1 MSILMDLKYAFRQL
15 LKAPK
20 FTVLTLLVLVGG
32 LSISLFTFS
41 FLYSL
46 IYKPLPLPDGDNIYR
61 LSISLDGSGRQIPAY
76 EFLQIRRQLKS
87 VKQVGIFD
95 GTSARLS
102 IEDAGKTLQGTYVE
116 KEIFEFTQTSPILG
130 RVFSSDDM
138 QAGAKPTV
146 VVSQHT
152 WANTFDNDENII
164 GKRILLNGSWTEVI
178 GVMPKGFGFPVNSRL
193 WLPYSSNLLN
203 FQQHSDDYIQVY
215 LKLNK
220 GYKVE
225 QAEAE
230 IATAVA
236 QIYQHT
242 SKKYNKRQGKIGA
255 RLLTFPHAQ
264 TDGEGN
270 LVFTFF
276 NLIAFFILLLACINV
291 GNLLL
296 ARAIEKRKEIAIRAA
311 LGAPIKRLTI
321 QIMLE
326 GIVITLLG
334 GLLSLLLV
342 GDLLGYTNTLLHS
355 ALSDN
360 LPFWWHWGMSKET
373 VLMAVAFTL
382 ITLFLA
388 SFLPAWR
395 IANQDIN
402 SALRDGTRGA
412 QSKKSG
418 KASRIMVTAQVFLI
432 STLMLIGSLS
442 AFISHYLLNLEIGEN
457 FEQVVQGSIY
467 LPEKKYKDEQQYVAF
482 FDAFQTR
489 IKQKENVIDS
499 TIRVYRGALPISI
512 ESLGLTNE
520 IDYPRVEAI
529 SLFGNTQFLGINL
542 VEGRHLDQRD
552 NHSNRKAVIVSESM
566 VKRYWPGQNVLD
578 KPIKLKIDE
587 KWHTAYIV
595 GIVTDKINTS
605 SLLSNKDNTDE
616 VYLSGYQFPHNF
628 YYVYYKYQG
637 RLDRAIESFY
647 QVIYSLDKSIEP
659 YRVEPAD
666 KNIDIMRSSMR
677 LTSRV
682 TFIAGGFA
690 LLLALTGIY
699 GLTSNAVA
707 RRTHEIG
714 IRRAVGATD
723 REIIKMFM
731 QQGSKQ
737 LFIGLTAG
745 LVFFTLIAFV
755 FDNFTD
761 GNIPIK
767 LYFLM
772 AAVVSLGLTI
782 VVLLAIYSPTSKA
795 VEMEP
800 NAALRYE

>member
-1 MSILMDLKYAFRQL
+1 MSILMDIKYAFRQL

-20 FTVLTLLVLVGG
+20 FTALTLLVLVGG

-46 IYKPLPLPDGDNIYR
+46 IYKPIPLPDGDNIYR
-61 LSISLDGSGRQIPAY
+61 LSISLDGSGRRIPAY
-76 EFLQIRRQLKS
+76 EFLQIRESLKS
-87 VKQVGIFD
+87 VKQVGVYN
-95 GTSARLS
+95 GVSARLS
-102 IEDAGKTLQGTYVE
+102 IEDAGKTLFATYAE
-116 KEIFEFTQTSPILG
+116 KDIFRFTGISPILG
-130 RVFSSDDM
+130 RVFSSDDLK
-138 QAGAKPTV
+138 AEAKPTV
-146 VVSQHT
+146 VISQHT
-152 WANTFDNDENII
+152 WANTFDNNEDII
-164 GKRILLNGSWTEVI
+164 GKRILVNGTLTEVI

-193 WLPYSSNLLN
+193 WLPYSNHLLN
-203 FQQHSDDYIQVY
+203 FQEHSEDYLQVY
-215 LKLNK
+215 LKLNQ
-220 GYKVE
+220 GYSLE
-225 QAEAE
+225 QAEDE
-230 IATAVA
+230 IATAVG

-242 SKKYNKRQGKIGA
+242 SKKYNKRLGKIGA
-255 RLLTFPHAQ
+255 KLLTFPHAQ

-360 LPFWWHWGMSKET
+360 LPFWWHWGMNKET
-373 VLMAVAFTL
+373 VIMAGAFTL

-402 SALRDGTRGA
+402 ATLRDGTRGA

-418 KASRIMVTAQVFLI
+418 KASRIMVTLQVFLI

-442 AFISHYLLNLEIGEN
+442 AFISHYLLNIEIGEN
-457 FEQVVQGSIY
+457 FEQIIEGTIY
-467 LPEKKYKDEQQYVAF
+467 LPEEKYKDPQQHITF
-482 FDAFQTR
+482 FDSFQTR
-489 IKQKENVIDS
+489 LKQKSNVIDS
-499 TIRVYRGALPISI
+499 AIRIYRGSRPIAI
-512 ESLGLTNE
+512 DELGLTDESNFPKV
-520 IDYPRVEAI
+520 DTV
-529 SLFGNTQFLGINL
+529 SLFGNTQFYGAKL
-542 VEGRHLDQRD
+542 VSGRHLDHRD
-552 NHSNRKAVIVSESM
+552 NANNRKAVLVSESM
-566 VKRYWPGQNVLD
+566 VKRYWPDQNVID
-578 KPIKLKIDE
+578 KPLKVKIDHQ
-587 KWHTAYIV
+587 WQTLFIV
-595 GIVTDKINTS
+595 GVVTDRINTT
-605 SLLSNKDNTDE
+605 SLLSSKDSIDE
-616 VYLSGYQFPHNF
+616 IYISGYQFHYN
-628 YYVYYKYQG
+628 YYRVYYKYKGQQDKG
-637 RLDRAIESFY
+637 IETFY
-647 QVIYSLDKSIEP
+647 QVLFSLDKSIEP

-666 KNIDIMRSSMR
+666 KNIDMMRSAMK
-677 LTSRV
+677 LTSRI
-682 TFIAGGFA
+682 TFLAGGFA

-699 GLTSNAVA
+699 GLTANAVA

-723 REIIKMFM
+723 QQIIKMFM
-731 QQGSKQ
+731 KQGSKQ
-737 LFIGLTAG
+737 LLIGLTSG
-745 LVFFTLIAFV
+745 LVFFALIALV
-755 FDNFTD
+755 FHNFTE
-761 GNIPIK
+761 GNIPIE
-767 LYFLM
+767 LYFVM
-772 AAVVSLGLTI
+772 AGVVSIGLTI